1 MVENQF
7 RDYPETAAMCLL
19 QKGSEVAQITVR
31 RVDAGVVGDI
41 VAVVFE
47 RRRIERK
54 QPQGR
59 DAEIPQIIELL
70 GESAKVA
77 DAVAV
82 GVEEGP
88 DVKLVYDRVLVP
100 TRVLGLRNF
109 PIATHHAAPA
119 AR

>member
-19 QKGSEVAQITVR
+19 QKGGEVAQITAR

-41 VAVVFE
+41 VAVIFE

-59 DAEIPQIIELL
+59 DARI
-70 GESAKVA
+70 
-77 DAVAV
+77 
-82 GVEEGP
+82 
-88 DVKLVYDRVLVP
+88 R
-100 TRVLGLRNF
+100 R
-109 PIATHHAAPA
+109 
-119 AR
+119 